1 MRKSV
6 IALFLIVMIAL
17 PTLALADTQV
27 VTDSYE
33 GLTDVYATLTVPQF
47 GTGQTLNS
55 VTIAATGWGDGY
67 LFYENT
73 GLFGGFNMSL
83 NEFTFEFVL
92 GGELN
97 PDNWEIVGGDL
108 LFDVIE
114 ELPPSGTV
122 FVEEFDGVIDY
133 AGPSGATFPYS
144 TSHDWTM
151 EITPDNPLFAN
162 FVGDGDVDFSVMC
175 LTWFSVTI
183 YGADND
189 WGLHTEAG
197 FDVSVTYDY
206 DGAVPTETTSFGGIK
221 ALYR

>member
-1 MRKSV
+1 LFSAVFRRRNSGEEELGVIPGTTRQKISSFHWGSKQGEIVMRKTV
-6 IALFLIVMIAL
+6 IALFLTVIIAL

-55 VTIAATGWGDGY
+55 VTIDATGWGDGY

-114 ELPPSGTV
+114 ELPPSGTI

-151 EITPDNPLFAN
+151 EITPDNPLF
-162 FVGDGDVDFSVMC
+162 DRDHRP
-175 LTWFSVTI
+175 
-183 YGADND
+183 AD
-189 WGLHTEAG
+189 
-197 FDVSVTYDY
+197 
-206 DGAVPTETTSFGGIK
+206 PGIG
-221 ALYR
+221 